1 MKKPLDPVQT
11 KRSGNRRI
19 EQVGLGITSADAANV
34 RMTQSRAVDVKV
46 FRCITVAAER
56 DLIKT
61 RPISSYQRLALE
73 FLRQL
78 QASYP
83 ELYLNPDEMT
93 DEHIT

>member
-1 MKKPLDPVQT
+1 MKKPLDPVQP
-11 KRSGNRRI
+11 KRGGNHRI
-19 EQVGLGITSADAANV
+19 ESVGLGITSADARNV
-34 RMTQSRAVDVKV
+34 RMTRSRAVDVKV
-46 FRCITVAAER
+46 LRCITVAAER

-61 RPISSYQRLALE
+61 RPISKHQRLALD

-93 DEHIT
+93 DEHVS